1 VSGRL
6 IDPVV
11 HIPPTI
17 QAGDTVTWTDES
29 FTDSQGTP
37 FNATGYGLQ
46 YTIVGPLVNG
56 VLAPGGEP
64 VQFTAAAEGMG
75 WLMTLQPSDTAG
87 WFAGA
92 YQWQAQL
99 IATNFALTVARGE
112 LAVVA
117 NLAGVSAGYC
127 GWSQA
132 ETALAQWQTAYA
144 ALAPTSGSPVKSYR
158 IGTREFTYRD
168 LKEVESAIAYW
179 NAVVT
184 SERTRSSIS
193 QNQGN
198 PRKLYARFPS
208 KYGILS

>member
-1 VSGRL
+1 MSGRL

-11 HIPPTI
+11 RIPPTI

-37 FNATGYGLQ
+37 FNATGFGLQ
-46 YTIVGPLVNG
+46 YTIVGPFVNG
-56 VLAPGGEP
+56 ILAPGGAP
-64 VQFTAAAEGMG
+64 LQFTAAAQGQG
-75 WLMTLQPSDTAG
+75 WLMTLNPSDTAPL
-87 WFAGA
+87 FAGS

-99 IATNFALTVARGE
+99 TATNFALTVARGDLE
-112 LAVVA
+112 VVA

-144 ALAPTSGSPVKSYR
+144 ALAPTTGSPVKSYR

-208 KYGILS
+208 KFGTTS

>member
-1 VSGRL
+1 MSGRL

-11 HIPPTI
+11 RIPPTI
-17 QAGDTVTWTDES
+17 QAGDTVTWTDEP
-29 FTDSQGTP
+29 FTDTQGAP
-37 FNATGYGLQ
+37 FNSANYGLTF
-46 YTIVGPLVNG
+46 TIVGPFCNG
-56 VLAPGGEP
+56 VLAPGGVP
-64 VQFTAAAEGMG
+64 VPFTAAAQGMG
-75 WLMTLQPSDTAG
+75 WLSTLAPTDTSS
-87 WFAGA
+87 WIAGA

-99 IATNFALTVARGE
+99 TAAGFVLTVARGE
-112 LAVVA
+112 LEVLA
-117 NLAGVSAGYC
+117 NLAGVAAGYA

-132 ETALAQWQTAYA
+132 EIAFAQWQAAYA
-144 ALAPTSGSPVKSYR
+144 ALAPISGSPVKSYR

-168 LKEVESAIAYW
+168 LKEVESALSYW

-208 KYGILS
+208 KYGTLS

>member
-1 VSGRL
+1 MSGRL

-11 HIPPTI
+11 RIPPTI
-17 QAGDTVTWTDES
+17 QAGDTVTWTDEP
-29 FTDSQGTP
+29 FTDAQGTP
-37 FNATGYGLQ
+37 FNAANYTLQ
-46 YTIVGPLVNG
+46 YTIVGPFVNG

-64 VQFTAAAEGMG
+64 LQFTAAAQGMG
-75 WLMTLQPSDTAG
+75 WLTTLAVSDTSPLIAG
-87 WFAGA
+87 S

-99 IATNFALTVARGE
+99 TATNFALTVARGE
-112 LAVVA
+112 LEVLA
-117 NLAGVSAGYC
+117 NLAGVASGYC

-132 ETALAQWQTAYA
+132 EIALAQWQAAYA

-158 IGTREFTYRD
+158 VGTREFAYRD

-184 SERTRSSIS
+184 AERTRSSIS

-208 KYGILS
+208 KFGILS